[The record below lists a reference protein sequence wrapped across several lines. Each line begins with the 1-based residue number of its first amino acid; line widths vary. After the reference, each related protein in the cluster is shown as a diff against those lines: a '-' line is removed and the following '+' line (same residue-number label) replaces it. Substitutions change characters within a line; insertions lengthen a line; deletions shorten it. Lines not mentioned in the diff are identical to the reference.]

1 MGRINIASFLG
12 KNYKIIIIASS
23 ILLFGLM
30 LAFGIFKGDFLE
42 TLGNGRFL

>member
-1 MGRINIASFLG
+1 MGRINVASFLG
-12 KNYKIIIIASS
+12 KKYRIIIIVSS

-42 TLGNGRFL
+42 TLGNARFL